1 MGFLFLFFYYDMH
14 LLHFDAAYMH
24 FFKPSFSEWPTY
36 IYVCQLVLVCHRL
49 TGITPQCRQQVIS
62 QSYYICIVPPKQVS
76 AVQSTSQKTDVEI
89 KAGPGVI
96 KPHKYDAI
104 INLRV
109 SYQKVHLTIIFPF
122 DYNSISILYALIHT
136 NTVLLMVGN
145 EKGKYIM

>member
-1 MGFLFLFFYYDMH
+1 MHFLNPLFLND
-14 LLHFDAAYMH
+14 LHI
-24 FFKPSFSEWPTY
+24 Y

-136 NTVLLMVGN
+136 NTVLLMLGN
-145 EKGKYIM
+145 EKEKYIM